1 MATMMTSERKL
12 GNRTGSNA
20 GGRGVS
26 QALRQKID
34 LLLAENYA
42 YMDSTSFRHK
52 NIEKELFD
60 FEQEPELPLTS
71 WYQPTRDDVLD
82 SSTSAPQL
90 MKSAEERLMFLRFNF
105 CKRKLS
111 RMKTA
116 IAKDGLT
123 RESALEFLQWHR
135 KFE

>member
-12 GNRTGSNA
+12 KNRTGSSA
-20 GGRGVS
+20 GRGVS

-71 WYQPTRDDVLD
+71 WYQPTRDDVLE

-90 MKSAEERLMFLRFNF
+90 MKSAEERLMFLRFN
-105 CKRKLS
+105 
-111 RMKTA
+111 
-116 IAKDGLT
+116 
-123 RESALEFLQWHR
+123 
-135 KFE
+135 